1 MSKKKDFDRQR
12 DLLMSYEKKRA
23 EFDKKQKHFNELDKK
38 LNFLAKD
45 EARRKRA
52 NRLIQTGALA
62 EKYFDTSH
70 LNPEQ
75 IEELFKMFSDY
86 INHKKPDKFKK

>member
-1 MSKKKDFDRQR
+1 M
-12 DLLMSYEKKRA
+12 A
-23 EFDKKQKHFNELDKK
+23 EFAKKQKRFEELDKK
-38 LNFLAKD
+38 LNFLSKD

-62 EKYFDTSH
+62 EKYFETTH
-70 LNPEQ
+70 LTPEQ

-86 INHKKPDKFKK
+86 VNHKKPDKFKK